1 MGAFI
6 IPPALRVVV
15 DSSIKLSISSL
26 FSLLSNQKMIEVESL
41 FDLDPAIFTAVTNYY
56 HDDLAIM
63 MPEDQLYTEEEL
75 EERRSKMSER

>member
-1 MGAFI
+1 
-6 IPPALRVVV
+6 
-15 DSSIKLSISSL
+15 
-26 FSLLSNQKMIEVESL
+26 MIEVESL